1 MPRHF
6 QTQLTLRSNNVV
18 PRGVGASPP
27 TIMNVGAQAFLSRRI
42 SRELSILRLAC
53 KLGHHFSPAR
63 LYVNQYRVLF
73 FGCSIR
79 HSRRNVHTVRTFH
92 RSGHESLQC
101 FFSRGE
107 CERFCRR
114 QGGPSMSTT
123 AAVPKTAEI
132 RLAHSPDSDDAFMF
146 YALATGKVRLPGVK
160 FNHIL
165 SDIESLNQ
173 AARNEVYDVT
183 AISFY
188 AYPFVADKYVLLDC
202 GASFGEG
209 YGPIVVAGHPIK
221 KTDLAGRKIAIPGEL
236 TTSYL
241 ALKLF
246 EPNVET
252 VTMPFDKILAAVQ
265 AKEVEAGLL
274 IHEGQLLFSQ
284 IGLHRVVDLGQWWQ
298 EITGLPLPLGANA
311 IRRKLGPDLGRQ
323 IGRVIRESI
332 SFALEHREA
341 ALNYALQFARDMD
354 PVLADKFV
362 GMYVNR
368 WTLDYGE
375 EGRRAVRELLAR
387 GAAAGMVPKSVPIEF
402 LSSDVSETPSR
413 LQ

>member
-1 MPRHF
+1 
-6 QTQLTLRSNNVV
+6 
-18 PRGVGASPP
+18 
-27 TIMNVGAQAFLSRRI
+27 
-42 SRELSILRLAC
+42 
-53 KLGHHFSPAR
+53 
-63 LYVNQYRVLF
+63 
-73 FGCSIR
+73 
-79 HSRRNVHTVRTFH
+79 
-92 RSGHESLQC
+92 
-101 FFSRGE
+101 
-107 CERFCRR
+107 
-114 QGGPSMSTT
+114 MSTP
-123 AAVPKTAEI
+123 AASPKTAEL

-160 FNHIL
+160 FTHIL
-165 SDIESLNQ
+165 SDIETLNR
-173 AARNEVYDVT
+173 AAHQETYDIT
-183 AISFY
+183 ALSFY
-188 AYPFVADKYVLLDC
+188 GYSFVADKYVLLDC

-209 YGPIVVAGHPIK
+209 YGPIVVSSHPIK
-221 KTDLAGRKIAIPGEL
+221 KTELAGHKVAIPGEM

-252 VTMPFDKILAAVQ
+252 VTMPFDKILDAVQ

-298 EITGLPLPLGANA
+298 ETTGLPLPLGANA
-311 IRRKLGPDLGRQ
+311 IRRRLGPDMGRKVA
-323 IGRVIRESI
+323 RVIRDSV
-332 SFALEHREA
+332 SYALEHREP

-354 PVLADKFV
+354 PQLADKFI

-387 GAAAGMVPKSVPIEF
+387 GAAVGLVPSSFKVEF
-402 LSSDVSETPSR
+402 LTEAA
-413 LQ
+413 